1 MNSHVS
7 IYKKIQLLIVT
18 GKKNPVFSKFIISLY
33 VTSFK
38 SKKNSNID
46 LFNELLILIINNSS
60 IIKNLKFDVFK
71 YDSAEK
77 LDDAIQLLIKRHN
90 ARNMIKSITSNKY
103 KHLITQRSI
112 KLFVELMQ
120 YDINKSDLQ
129 FLLGEKLAAYKNSSM
144 FCDSIKKIIN
154 NYSDFSLLSTINQIK
169 TNNLNADIVY
179 SSVEHNYIIL
189 KINDYEASKAL
200 GSHHWCISYSEHY
213 FNQYVNC
220 KDQRLAPLNGYI
232 KNEINQYFIFDFNKT
247 NNKSMIGVT
256 FHGEN
261 PTYSHLKDD
270 SVCHRTFFDAN
281 FSELYDINKKII
293 NKDVDMLKLQR
304 KIESIK
310 DHEYYLHYIEKFFLS
325 SYKGSDYISNHLLN
339 TFKSKQH
346 VNQNLFYELIATAAL
361 FNTFDTSIDSS
372 VLFSFID
379 NLSIERNKKMRICAI
394 ALDDIEI
401 FFKHIEYLSNK
412 EVLFTK
418 NVNLWISIIDQLYEE
433 GIWKRTLTNFHV
445 FKKMILKFFPE
456 YSDFP
461 PLDLIIKKLDDKI
474 NQIEPDDS

>member
-1 MNSHVS
+1 M
-7 IYKKIQLLIVT
+7 VT
-18 GKKNPVFSKFIISLY
+18 GKKNPVFSKFIVSLY
-33 VTSFK
+33 IKSLK
-38 SKKNSNID
+38 SKKESNID
-46 LFNELLILIINNSS
+46 IFNELLILIINNSS

-129 FLLGEKLAAYKNSSM
+129 FLLGEKLAAYKNSAM
-144 FCDSIKKIIN
+144 FCDAIKKIIN
-154 NYSDFSLLSTINQIK
+154 NYSDFSLLSTIKKIK
-169 TNNLNADIVY
+169 MDNLNADIVY
-179 SSVEHNYIIL
+179 SSVEYNYIIL

-213 FNQYVNC
+213 FDQYLNC
-220 KDQRLAPLNGYI
+220 KDKKLAPLNGYI
-232 KNEINQYFIFDFNKT
+232 KKEINQYFIFDFNSS
-247 NNKSMIGVT
+247 NNTSMIGVT

-281 FSELYDINKKII
+281 FSELYEI
-293 NKDVDMLKLQR
+293 NKDILNSDIDMLKLQR
-304 KIESIK
+304 KVESLK
-310 DHEYYLHYIEKFFLS
+310 NHEHYLHYIEKFFLS
-325 SYKGSDYISNHLLN
+325 SYKGSDHISNHLLN

-346 VNQNLFYELIATAAL
+346 LGNNMFYELVITANL
-361 FNTFDTSIDSS
+361 FKTFDASIDSS
-372 VLFSFID
+372 FLFSFID
-379 NLSIERNKKMRICAI
+379 NLSLERNKKMRLCAI
-394 ALDDIEI
+394 ALNDIEV

-412 EVLFTK
+412 EVLFTRS
-418 NVNLWISIIDQLYEE
+418 VDLWISIIYELYQE
-433 GIWKRTLTNFHV
+433 GIWKRTLTNFHI

-456 YSDFP
+456 YSDFNSLVLLMNN
-461 PLDLIIKKLDDKI
+461 LDNDI
-474 NQIEPDDS
+474 NQIELDDS